1 MSNGFPTSCI
11 MKKLRLWLI
20 ILASWLFVV
29 FNLERLSP
37 ALELAPFV
45 YVLVLIAVIE
55 TLLLLAFMELS
66 PATPLLLILPL
77 YVLLKTL
84 FEGSL
89 LQAELPLAVIE
100 ATLLAGTVLITNQVA
115 QRVNS
120 LERSWEELLLGHV
133 PQQAQPFE
141 TGQGQL
147 YRELRRARH
156 YQHPASLLAITV
168 TQVSFEHAFDRFLAE
183 LQRETTK
190 KYVRARVAD
199 FLVQELRDCD
209 LVARRDGHFVALLPE
224 TGVENV
230 EAVVQRLEGAAA
242 ARLGLEIQVGTAV
255 FPDEAVTFETL
266 LERAEARMFGWL
278 EQPAGSQPDSAP
290 ASPELVERHPGQL
303 PDGGGAVAKQI
314 PANRRLRSN
323 GHVASSEDNR
333 PLNSDEAGE

>member
-1 MSNGFPTSCI
+1 

-20 ILASWLFVV
+20 ILASWLFLV
-29 FNLERLSP
+29 FNLERLNP

-45 YVLVLIAVIE
+45 YLLVFVAVIE
-55 TLLLLAFMELS
+55 TLLLLALVELR
-66 PATPLLLILPL
+66 PATPLLLMLPL
-77 YVLLKTL
+77 YFLLKIGL
-84 FEGSL
+84 EGSL
-89 LQAELPLAVIE
+89 TQAELPLTIIE
-100 ATLLAGTVLITNQVA
+100 VALLAGTVLITNQVA
-115 QRVNS
+115 QRINS
-120 LERSWEELLLGHV
+120 LERSWQELLLGHL

-168 TQVSFEHAFDRFLAE
+168 THASSEQAADRFLAE

-190 KYVRARVAD
+190 KYIRARVAD

-224 TGVENV
+224 TAAQNV

-290 ASPELVERHPGQL
+290 AAPELVEGHPGHL
-303 PDGGGAVAKQI
+303 PDGGGVVAKQI